1 MVNAAVPVFVT
12 VKLWDLVCPSTI
24 LPKLKLAG
32 VMLIAGWTP
41 LPDTATTALAP
52 CELDTVIFPVTF
64 SVLVG
69 LKVTFIG
76 VLCPAAKVEG
86 AVIPV
91 AVKFAAFT
99 VT

>member
-1 MVNAAVPVFVT
+1 MPVFVT
-12 VKLWDLVCPSTI
+12 VKLSDLVCPSTM

-32 VMLIAGWTP
+32 VTLIAGWTP
-41 LPDTATTALAP
+41 LPDTEITALAP

-64 SVLVG
+64 SELVG

-76 VLCPAAKVEG
+76 ALCPAARVKGV
-86 AVIPV
+86 VIPV
-91 AVKFAAFT
+91 AVKSVAFT